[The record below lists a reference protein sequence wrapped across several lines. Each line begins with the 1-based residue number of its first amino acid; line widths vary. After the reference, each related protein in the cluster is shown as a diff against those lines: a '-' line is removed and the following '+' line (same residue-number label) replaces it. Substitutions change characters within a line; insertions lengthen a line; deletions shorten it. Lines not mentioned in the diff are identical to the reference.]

1 MARKVR
7 TFSLIDDLDGS
18 AAESTVRFGL
28 DGAHY
33 EIELNAAHAMELRTT
48 LEHYAKA
55 ARGVTGA
62 SGRPGP
68 SRRSP
73 SGHGSSASEVREWAR
88 AQGIEIKPR
97 GRIPAEVTARFHSSM
112 GR

>member
-1 MARKVR
+1 MARKIRV
-7 TFSLIDDLDGS
+7 SLIDDLDGS

-48 LEHYAKA
+48 VEHYTTA
-55 ARGVTGA
+55 ARRVTGGA
-62 SGRPGP
+62 GRPAP

-73 SGHGSSASEVREWAR
+73 FVHGPSASELRAWAR
-88 AQGIEIKPR
+88 AQGIEVRPR
-97 GRIPAEVTARFHSSM
+97 GRIPAQVVAQFQSSM

>member
-1 MARKVR
+1 MARKIRV
-7 TFSLIDDLDGS
+7 SLIDDLDGS

-33 EIELNAAHAMELRTT
+33 AIELNAAHAMELRTT

-55 ARGVTGA
+55 ARGVTDA
-62 SGRPGP
+62 SGRAGP

>member
-1 MARKVR
+1 MARKINV
-7 TFSLIDDLDGS
+7 SLIDDLDGS

-48 LEHYAKA
+48 LEHYAQA
-55 ARGVTGA
+55 ARKVTGA
-62 SGRPGP
+62 PGQPAP

-73 SGHGSSASEVREWAR
+73 FAHGPSASELREWAR
-88 AQGIEIKPR
+88 AQGIEVRPR
-97 GRIPAEVTARFHSSM
+97 GRIPAEVVARFQSSM